1 MKGQRTKFVN
11 LVFLLF
17 AILLVALSIFSYR
30 HINQQAEASD
40 WIAHSYLVK
49 LRLENAFITL
59 QRAESAQRGFILTRD
74 SNFVTRFF
82 QAKSMIPAK
91 LAEIDSLV
99 NYNPEQSG
107 NFEKA
112 RTLFSARVKYLEMVL
127 DTAFKVSS
135 PILDAL
141 LIKGK
146 ELMDSLSNQIS
157 TMNNLEELTLTR
169 RIAENKKEKQNS
181 SAFIL
186 AFSLLSI
193 SVLILTFLTLKR
205 ETRLLNVAEIN
216 KSLLEE
222 KVSERTAEL
231 QAVNEILSRQK
242 LELERKNEELNSYT
256 FIASHDLKE
265 PLRKI
270 KTYSSKILQTDES
283 LLSENGKNFLGKITE
298 SINKMNNLIESLV
311 NYAQADKELE
321 LEKTDLMQTVA
332 HAVNTLQ
339 DRIQDSNAVVE
350 YANLPT
356 IKAMPDQM
364 EQLFTNLI
372 SNALKYSKSDTSPHI
387 KINAQKLKDNG
398 KGYWEITVSDNG
410 IGFDPKYKEK
420 IFDIFQRLH
429 PKNQYSGTGIG
440 LAICKKI
447 VERHKGRITANATQ
461 GNGAVFTIILPLN

>member
-11 LVFLLF
+11 LIFLLF
-17 AILLVALSIFSYR
+17 AILLVALSIFSYK
-30 HINQQAEASD
+30 HINQQAETSD

-49 LRLENAFITL
+49 LRLENAFVTL
-59 QRAESAQRGFILTRD
+59 QRAESAQRGYILTRD
-74 SNFVTRFF
+74 SNFVSRFF

-91 LAEIDSLV
+91 LGEIDSLV
-99 NYNPEQSG
+99 AYNPEQAG
-107 NFEKA
+107 NFKKT
-112 RTLFSARVKYLEMVL
+112 RMLFNSRIKYLEMVL
-127 DTAFKVSS
+127 DTAFTVSA
-135 PILDAL
+135 PILDEL

-146 ELMDSLSNQIS
+146 ELMDSLSNQIT

-169 RIAENKKEKQNS
+169 RISENKQEKQNS
-181 SAFIL
+181 STFIL

-193 SVLILTFLTLKR
+193 SVLMLTFLTLKR

-216 KSLLEE
+216 QSLLEE

-231 QAVNEILSRQK
+231 KAVNEILSRQK

-283 LLSENGKNFLGKITE
+283 LLSDNGRNFLAKINE
-298 SINKMNNLIESLV
+298 SITKMNNLIDSLV

-321 LEKTDLMQTVA
+321 LENTDLMQTVA
-332 HAVNTLQ
+332 HAANTLQ
-339 DRIQDSNAVVE
+339 DRIQDSNAIIE
-350 YANLPT
+350 YSNLPT

-372 SNALKYSKSDTSPHI
+372 SNALKYSKSDTNPHI
-387 KINAQKLKDNG
+387 KISAGKLKENG
-398 KGYWEITVSDNG
+398 KAFWEITIADNG

-447 VERHKGRITANATQ
+447 VDRHKGRITANSSP
-461 GNGAVFTIILPLN
+461 GNGAIFTIILPHT